1 MLESYV
7 FNYIILFVL
16 LEIYEIWAQRA
27 ETLLGMLAR
36 MYEHY
41 EKSVW
46 LFLVMQPTFIFAM
59 GFMILCEY
67 NIISVTL
74 FSLKAGD
81 ILTKMFLI
89 KKVFIEKELSSDL
102 SQMIVAPINKAFIYM
117 GLIIYPLM
125 IVGALS

>member
-117 GLIIYPLM
+117 GLVIYPLM